1 MMSYPCESEVPGG
14 VVLVGV
20 SLKVVGLV
28 ALCFLAVQEGRS
40 QERRAGEEGRRPVYD
55 HALLQLRPQVRDR
68 IASEDTVWTPRTRP
82 VAEGR
87 IDLETGVFRA
97 RYRIEDRVAD
107 GLSTAQA
114 ALAHLEQHGEAYG
127 MTAAGEHLR
136 IEHVREGRY
145 ARHVLFRQT
154 LAGVPAYRADVKVS
168 LDRRGQPTMVVSGY
182 IPQLEQ
188 VRGFDPAPALSRTAA
203 QDIVRRAA
211 DPELVVS
218 RPELVVYASDPPRL
232 AWKVPAVS
240 AGLPVSWDVLVD
252 ARTGEIR
259 RMFNTSLHA
268 HKASSVSPESGHAAA
283 RTASAHAIGL
293 VTSPVLQAQATPPP
307 FVVSTPLSGKSI
319 RTVDGAGLVF
329 DPDPL
334 TSAGVEYGG
343 EYQDGDDADTA
354 ALIGQLVQV
363 TLRDITQGADGLH
376 RLDGPYVRIEGDPH
390 TVPAMPNPDS
400 FNFTRSDDR
409 FEAVNAYYHIDKSR
423 RYAQS
428 LNVGYTLLDFP
439 VRVNPQSFDG
449 DNSVYLPES
458 RSLQFGTGGI
468 DDAEDADVLWH
479 EYAHALLD
487 YTAPGLVGPFE
498 GTALHEG
505 WADYWAASYSRFL
518 SEEDPRIPPHDWKRL
533 YNWDGNVSCWSGRTL
548 DHTGH
553 YDDNMTYEVSGCQ
566 VFLDIYQWGL
576 LWATTMMD
584 IYSHVGRGVLDRL
597 HLASHAYLA
606 SASGFR
612 DAAEALIQADE
623 DIYGGA
629 HIGALVQELGEAGY
643 VDPGAYGPILAHEPL
658 GATENPGGTI
668 EVRVEARGL
677 AAPVDS
683 VLMRYSPGPGI
694 PFLRFPLS
702 RRSATL
708 FTGNF
713 PLPDLPGAIRYYIE
727 AVDTQ
732 GRRRVL
738 PALAPRAAYIFDVGK
753 DTTAPSI
760 THDASLRVPIF
771 AWPVTLYAQ
780 AQDNLGVDSVW
791 VEYVRRGIGGVRE
804 QGAFGLVAQDG
815 RYSGRFPEPTTPV
828 LGGDVVEYRIVAR
841 DVSMAGNEARLPAEG
856 FFSVLLVL
864 EGELYAYDF
873 EHDDPGIT
881 AQGWRRGQPAF
892 GLRVAFSGENAWA
905 TAPGGA
911 YPVEAGRA
919 TLDLPPVSLATIDS
933 AYLIFWHWYDFEHGG
948 NVSPGVFNEQADIRD
963 GGNVKVSIDGGASW
977 EVLAPEGGYNG
988 KISGGTGNPL
998 AGQPGFGGY
1007 SYGWRREI
1015 VALPISGDVRVRFE
1029 AGTDEGNDG
1038 EARYFAGWY
1047 LDNVALVTARPRD
1060 VDAPRAEGLP
1070 ADRLVRVA
1078 GRDMPAPLSVR
1089 VYDNTGVE
1097 AVISRYD
1104 ITSRGG
1110 AATGSVRLAMSG
1122 VDVGVYEGYV
1132 APSRPFFPGDRV
1144 AYTLRVRDFDGNE
1157 TVYGPPFTIDFR
1169 SEEYAAATPASVVPV
1184 GIWRRAG
1191 SEWLARG
1198 VAAEA
1203 PYEAVSSLVLEPVT
1217 IPGNSE
1223 STAFELAHTYTLGE
1237 NFGGNVKISEDDGVV
1252 WHVLAPE
1259 GGYDRDYTPAAD
1271 HPMKG
1276 ESVFGGDSDGSGKAP
1291 FDLTRYAGKTVRLR
1305 IDLAH
1310 AESFG
1315 PDNVWR
1321 IGNIAYRSLSPDDAV
1336 EVQRELA
1343 LHANFPDP
1351 VRDITHISY
1360 TIPGDE
1366 MVPVRL
1372 SAYDVTGRRVA
1383 VLRDGQQEPGTY
1395 TVHYDAGQLASGVY
1409 ILHLETPRGIRI
1421 ERMIVVR

>member
-1 MMSYPCESEVPGG
+1 MRFP
-14 VVLVGV
+14 LR
-20 SLKVVGLV
+20 VVGLV
-28 ALCFLAVQEGRS
+28 ALCFLAVQEGQA
-40 QERRAGEEGRRPVYD
+40 QERQAREGGRRPVYD
-55 HALLQLRPQVRDR
+55 HALLQLRPEVRGR
-68 IASEDTVWTPRTRP
+68 IAGEDTVRAPRTRS
-82 VAEGR
+82 VADGR
-87 IDLETGVFRA
+87 VDSETGVFRA

-114 ALAHLEQHGEAYG
+114 ALAHLEQRGEAYG
-127 MTAAGEHLR
+127 MTAAAEHLR
-136 IEHVREGRY
+136 VEHVREGRY
-145 ARHVLFRQT
+145 ARHVRFRQT
-154 LAGVPAYRADVKVS
+154 LAGVPVYRADVTVS
-168 LDRRGQPTMVVSGY
+168 LDRHGQPTMVVSGY
-182 IPQLEQ
+182 IPRLEQ
-188 VRGFDPAPALSRTAA
+188 VRGFDPVPALSRTAA

-211 DPELVVS
+211 EPELVVS
-218 RPELVVYASDPPRL
+218 EPELVVYASDPPRL
-232 AWKVPAVS
+232 VWKVPAVS

-268 HKASSVSPESGHAAA
+268 HKASSVSPAPAPA
-283 RTASAHAIGL
+283 PAPAHAIGL
-293 VTSPVLQAQATPPP
+293 VTSPVVQAPATPLP
-307 FVVSTPLSGKSI
+307 FVVSTPVSGKSI
-319 RTVDGAGLVF
+319 QAVDGAGLVF

-343 EYQDGDDADTA
+343 DYQDGDDADTA
-354 ALIGQLVQV
+354 ALIGELVQV

-376 RLDGPYVRIEGDPH
+376 RLDGPHVRIEGDPH
-390 TVPAMPNPDS
+390 TVPAMPNPNT
-400 FNFTRSDDR
+400 FNFSRSDDR

-449 DNSVYLPES
+449 DNSVYLPDD

-487 YTAPGLVGPFE
+487 YTVPGLVGPFE

-518 SEEDPRIPPHDWKRL
+518 SEEDPRIPQHDWKRL
-533 YNWDGNVSCWSGRTL
+533 YNWDGNAPCWSGRTL

-553 YDDNMTYEVSGCQ
+553 YDDNMVYEVSGCQ
-566 VFLDIYQWGL
+566 LFPDIYQWGL

-584 IYSHVGRGVLDRL
+584 IYPLVGRGVLDRL

-606 SASGFR
+606 SGSDFR
-612 DAAEALIQADE
+612 DAGEALIQADE
-623 DIYGGA
+623 AIYDGA
-629 HIGALVQELGEAGY
+629 HIGVLVQELGEAGY
-643 VDPGAYGPILAHEPL
+643 VNFNSGAYGPILAHDPL
-658 GATENPGGTI
+658 ERTENVGGTI
-668 EVRVEARGL
+668 EVRVEARGV
-677 AAPVDS
+677 AAPVDRVV
-683 VLMRYSPGPGI
+683 VLYSPEPGSRFI
-694 PFLRFPLS
+694 RFPLS
-702 RRSATL
+702 RQSATL
-708 FTGNF
+708 FTGDL
-713 PLPDLPGAIRYYIE
+713 PLPDLPGPVQYYIV

-732 GRRRVL
+732 GRNRFL
-738 PALAPRAAYIFDVGK
+738 PALAPSAVYTFDVGR
-753 DTTAPSI
+753 DTEAPSI
-760 THDASLRVPIF
+760 THDATLRVPTF

-780 AQDNLGVDSVW
+780 AQDNLGIDSVW
-791 VEYVRRGIGGVRE
+791 VEYVRRGVGGVRE
-804 QGAFGLVAQDG
+804 QGAFGLVEQDG
-815 RYSGRFPEPTTPV
+815 GYSGRFPEPTTLV

-841 DVSMAGNEARLPAEG
+841 DVSMAGNETRLPAEG

-864 EGELYAYDF
+864 EGELYAFDF
-873 EHDDPGIT
+873 EHDDPGVT

-892 GLRVAFSGENAWA
+892 GLRVAYSGEHAWA

-911 YPVEAGRA
+911 YPAAAGRA
-919 TLDLPPVSLATIDS
+919 TLDLPPVSLATIES

-963 GGNVKVSIDGGASW
+963 GGNVKVSTDGGVSW
-977 EVLAPEGGYNG
+977 EVLVPEGGYNG
-988 KISGGTGNPL
+988 RIGGGTGNPL

-1007 SYGWRREI
+1007 SFGWRREV
-1015 VALPISGDVRVRFE
+1015 VALPTIGDVRVRFE

-1047 LDNVALVTARPRD
+1047 LDSVALVTERPRD
-1060 VDAPRAEGLP
+1060 VDAPRAEGFP
-1070 ADRLVRVA
+1070 MDRIVRVA
-1078 GRDMPAPLSVR
+1078 GRDMLPPLSVR

-1122 VDVGVYEGYV
+1122 VDVGVYEGYL
-1132 APSRPFFPGDRV
+1132 APSQPFFPGDRI
-1144 AYTLRVRDFDGNE
+1144 AYTIQVRDFDGNE
-1157 TVYGPPFTIDFR
+1157 TVYGSPFVIDFR
-1169 SEEYAAATPASVVPV
+1169 SEEYAATTPASVVPV

-1198 VAAEA
+1198 VAAGA
-1203 PYEAVSSLVLEPVT
+1203 PYENVSSLVFEPVS
-1217 IPGNSE
+1217 IPTNTE
-1223 STAFELAHTYTLGE
+1223 STAFELAHTYALGE
-1237 NFGGNVKISEDDGVV
+1237 NFGGNVKISEDDGAT
-1252 WHVLAPE
+1252 WRVLAPR
-1259 GGYDRDYTPAAD
+1259 GGYDRDYAPAGD

-1276 ESVFGGDSDGSGKAP
+1276 ESVFGGNSGGAGNIS
-1291 FDLTRYAGKTVRLR
+1291 FDLTPYAGKTVRLR

-1321 IGNIAYRSLSPDDAV
+1321 IGNIAYRSLSPDDAI

-1366 MVPVRL
+1366 MISVRL

-1409 ILHLETPRGIRI
+1409 ILHLETPRGILI